1 MRVDGVHV
9 FKGAPY
15 GADTGPR
22 RFQPA
27 APVASW
33 KGMRDALEYAPAC
46 PQTNTSERTSEDCLY
61 LNVWTPGLRDGA
73 KRPVLVYF
81 HGGEYSS
88 GSGSSPL
95 YDGARLCTR
104 GDVVVVTVNHRLNIF
119 GHLYLARIGGDAYAS
134 SGNVGLLDLVQ
145 ALTWVR
151 EHAEEFGGDP
161 ACVTVFGQSGGGAKI
176 ATLIAMPAARG
187 LFHRAMTMSGQQIT
201 ASGPRSAT
209 LRARACMNAL
219 QVRDV
224 ESLQRVDA
232 ATLIDP
238 GIRGTRPRKSS
249 LRPRPRVAHGAA
261 RLLKPSFVRRRT
273 RPRTSISSTIDHRS
287 RADGTARC
295 TRWTYRSSSTT
306 SRSPTR

>member
-15 GADTGPR
+15 GADTRAR

-33 KGMRDALEYAPAC
+33 KGMRDALEYGPAC

-134 SGNVGLLDLVQ
+134 SGNVGLLDHVQ

-161 ACVTVFGQSGGGAKI
+161 ACVTVFGQSGGGA
-176 ATLIAMPAARG
+176 
-187 LFHRAMTMSGQQIT
+187 SG
-201 ASGPRSAT
+201 
-209 LRARACMNAL
+209 
-219 QVRDV
+219 
-224 ESLQRVDA
+224 
-232 ATLIDP
+232 
-238 GIRGTRPRKSS
+238 
-249 LRPRPRVAHGAA
+249 
-261 RLLKPSFVRRRT
+261 
-273 RPRTSISSTIDHRS
+273 
-287 RADGTARC
+287 
-295 TRWTYRSSSTT
+295 
-306 SRSPTR
+306 